1 MNNENEYNRES
12 FLKTFIKGLKETTSK
27 TNPNPNNNHN
37 NNNDNNNDELKVIY
51 NDIHTAY
58 ALMKKTKKLRSDIK
72 KKEEMSK
79 PEMYDSHFLPKEI
92 NEYIIKNTKYQLT
105 YYDDINDIKIH
116 FALFSENELEHLDNY
131 IEQAEVIILW
141 LYICRMYSAKTC
153 ANKIKIYIYPTP
165 FNKKLPKS
173 NIDILSAEHVNTAYT
188 YDCPKDAEI
197 IIFRNEEWFKVF
209 LHESFHTYG
218 LDFSNIK
225 NNKNT
230 GLYNQLKSIFPIESE
245 FNVTEAYAETWA
257 RIMNCAI
264 CVFYALIKKNKK
276 DEKKFIEYM
285 HSSLELESSFSIF
298 QCNKIL
304 KFMGMEYKDLYE
316 KKEESSILKRQ
327 LYKEKTN
334 VFAYYII
341 TSILMND
348 IDGFLKWCSGHNLSL
363 LQFNNKSQQALKE
376 FGEYIEKEYKNEK
389 MNECLKEMNE
399 LYLNSS
405 KSNKN
410 KMNNILLETTRMTLF
425 G

>member
-1 MNNENEYNRES
+1 MNENENENEYNRES
-12 FLKTFIKGLKETTSK
+12 FLKTFIKKLNKK
-27 TNPNPNNNHN
+27 TNDDNKINNNE
-37 NNNDNNNDELKVIY
+37 ELKVIY
-51 NDIHTAY
+51 NDIYTAY
-58 ALMKKTKKLRSDIK
+58 ALMQKTKKMRSDIK
-72 KKEEMSK
+72 KETEMSK
-79 PEMYDSHFLPKEI
+79 PDIYDSHFLPQEI
-92 NEYIIKNTKYQLT
+92 NEYIVKNTKYQLT
-105 YYDDINDIKIH
+105 YSNDDDNDDNNAIKIH

-131 IEQAEVIILW
+131 TEQAEIIIMW
-141 LYICRMYSAKTC
+141 LYICRLYSTKTC
-153 ANKIKIYIYPTP
+153 ANKINIYIYPTP

-188 YDCPKDAEI
+188 YHCPKDAEI

-218 LDFSNIK
+218 LDFSNIHY
-225 NNKNT
+225 NNKNNV
-230 GLYNQLKSIFPIESE
+230 LYNKLKNIFPIESE

-264 CVFYALIKKNKK
+264 CVFYALKNKK
-276 DEKKFIEYM
+276 DENKFIEYM
-285 HSSLELESSFSIF
+285 HSSLELEKSFSIF

-316 KKEESSILKRQ
+316 KEEKSSTLKRQ

-348 IDGFLKWCSGHNLSL
+348 VSGFLKWCSEHNTSL

-376 FGEYIEKEYKNEK
+376 FGEYIEKEYKTEA

-399 LYLNSS
+399 LYLHTTS

-410 KMNNILLETTRMTLF
+410 KMNNLLLETTRMTLF

>member
-1 MNNENEYNRES
+1 MNKINKINEKEYDRES
-12 FLKTFIKGLKETTSK
+12 FLKTFIKGFKEIKKLKTK
-27 TNPNPNNNHN
+27 TKNK
-37 NNNDNNNDELKVIY
+37 NDDENIEELKVIY
-51 NDIHTAY
+51 NDIYRAY
-58 ALMKKTKKLRSDIK
+58 AMRQKTNKMRSDIK
-72 KKEEMSK
+72 KKEQMIK
-79 PEMYDSHFLPKEI
+79 PDMYDNHFLPKEI

-105 YYDDINDIKIH
+105 YYDDDIKIKIH

-131 IEQAEVIILW
+131 TEQAEVMIMW

-153 ANKIKIYIYPTP
+153 ANKINIFIYPTP

-173 NIDILSAEHVNTAYT
+173 HIDILSIEHVNTAYT
-188 YDCPKDAEI
+188 YHCPKDAEI

-218 LDFSNIK
+218 LDFSNM
-225 NNKNT
+225 NNNNNVVDNKM
-230 GLYNQLKSIFPIESE
+230 KSIFPIESE

-264 CVFYALIKKNKK
+264 CVFYSLKNKK

-285 HSSLELESSFSIF
+285 NSSLELEKLFSIF

-316 KKEESSILKRQ
+316 KEEKSAILSRQ

-341 TSILMND
+341 TSLLMND
-348 IDGFLKWCSGHNLSL
+348 VAGFLKWCSSHNISL

-376 FGEYIEKEYKNEK
+376 FGEYIEKEYKTED

-399 LYLNSS
+399 LYLHTT

-410 KMNNILLETTRMTLF
+410 KMNNLLLETTRMTLF